1 MYIYIYIYTD
11 KHTMIVIGIGM
22 SQESGLGLESSPS
35 VAGHHMLVQSDQV
48 SRQGVLLQDC
58 LARTWTLPR
67 RRLIPAAC
75 VDQMCSS
82 FDADSQAAHVED
94 RRQGVFLLATEPH
107 LVIVQPMRLDDTGSG
122 LQLRGN
128 VLNQDASRS

>member
-1 MYIYIYIYTD
+1 MYIYIYTHTDKHITD

-58 LARTWTLPR
+58 LARTWALPR
-67 RRLIPAAC
+67 SG
-75 VDQMCSS
+75 SS
-82 FDADSQAAHVED
+82 FSDEDSS
-94 RRQGVFLLATEPH
+94 LLHA
-107 LVIVQPMRLDDTGSG
+107 
-122 LQLRGN
+122 
-128 VLNQDASRS
+128 